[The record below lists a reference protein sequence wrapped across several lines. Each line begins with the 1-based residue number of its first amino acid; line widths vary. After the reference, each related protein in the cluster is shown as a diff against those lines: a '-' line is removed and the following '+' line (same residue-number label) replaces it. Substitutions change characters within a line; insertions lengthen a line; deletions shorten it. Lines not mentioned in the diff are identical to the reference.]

1 MRVLI
6 VLDNMN
12 TGGIASSLRNLLPRL
27 AELAECDLLVFDRDS
42 VDASRIPERVRLLQ
56 PHPWLRLL
64 GKSQA
69 ELSRCHLLQAAV
81 RAVLVAV
88 SRVFGGNAARR
99 LLFRWLPS
107 LEGYDLAVSYCQDV
121 GLRTISTGCNH
132 FVLEKV
138 CAKCK
143 AAFIHCDYSAFG
155 GYHPRQEADY
165 ARFDRIVCVS
175 EGCKNSFTDKFPKL
189 TDKCRVVENFTNA
202 DHIRRRMEA
211 GMHSYDRSVRNVV
224 TVCRLGEEKGLLRA
238 AEAFGRLRDEGKTNF
253 HWSVVGDGPER
264 PRLEAYLRSR
274 GLERYVTLMGAVNE
288 PYCHMAGADLFLLP
302 SLHEAAPMVFGEC
315 CAVGTPILTT
325 DTVSARELVESRG
338 LGRVCPN
345 STEGLY
351 GALLEFLEGALPSRI
366 PAQRMDEIGGIAQR
380 QLCRFLEEMGE
391 MEHGR

>member
-6 VLDNMN
+6 VLDNMH

-27 AELAECDLLVFDRDS
+27 AEMTECDLLVFDRDS
-42 VDASRIPERVRLLQ
+42 VDASRIPEGVRLLQ

-69 ELSRCHLLQAAV
+69 ELTRCDLLQAAV
-81 RAVLVAV
+81 RAGLVAV

-99 LLFRWLPS
+99 LLFRWIPPLK
-107 LEGYDLAVSYCQDV
+107 GYDLAVSYCQDV

-189 TDKCRVVENFTNA
+189 TDKCRVVENFTDA
-202 DHIRRRMEA
+202 DRIRKMA
-211 GMHSYDRSVRNVV
+211 KVGTHAYDRAVRNVV

-238 AEAFGRLRDEGKTNF
+238 AEAFGKLRDGGKTNF
-253 HWSVVGDGPER
+253 HWTVVGDGPER
-264 PRLEAYLRSR
+264 PRLEAFLRSNR
-274 GLERYVTLMGAVNE
+274 LEAFVTLTGAVNE
-288 PYCHMAGADLFLLP
+288 PYCYMAGADLFLLP
-302 SLHEAAPMVFGEC
+302 SMHEAAPMVFGEC

-325 DTVSARELVESRG
+325 NTVSATELVWNRG
-338 LGRVCPN
+338 LGWVCPN
-345 STEGLY
+345 STDGLY
-351 GALLEFLEGALPSRI
+351 GALLEFLEGELPPRI
-366 PAQRMDEIGGIAQR
+366 PAQRMDEIGGIAQQ

-391 MEHGR
+391 TEHGC